1 MFSKNPRGSDGSY
14 VSKSCPCIRETA
26 KKEEMIIVE
35 EFTCVIN
42 VINKNFECEISNYNK
57 YIDIAEDKSY

>member
-14 VSKSCPCIRETA
+14 VSRFCPCIRETA

-42 VINKNFECEISNYNK
+42 VINKIFVCEISNYTK
-57 YIDIAEDKSY
+57 FIDIAEEKSY